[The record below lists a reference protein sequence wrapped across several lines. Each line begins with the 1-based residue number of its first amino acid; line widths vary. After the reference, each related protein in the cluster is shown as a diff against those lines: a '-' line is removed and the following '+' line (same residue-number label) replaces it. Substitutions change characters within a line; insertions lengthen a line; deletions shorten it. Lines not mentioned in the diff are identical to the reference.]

1 MAVKDAIGLD
11 IGTSGVR
18 AAHVSLARRPFTLEG
33 FGQVPLPQGAVR
45 DGEIIDSAAV
55 AQAISQLW
63 KHVRFRAKRVVLGVA
78 NQNVVVRWIDLPFM
92 EEQELR
98 GAIQFQ
104 VQEYIPIPIEDA
116 ILDFQV
122 LDEFMTDN
130 NERMMRVLVVAA
142 TKEMINTFVSTV
154 QRAGLDPVGVN
165 HNSFA
170 LIRSLGETGG
180 AFEGPTPGEAIID
193 IGAGVT
199 DIVVHESGT
208 PRFARTLMIGGNDLT
223 EALAAGLGV
232 SFEDAEA
239 MKKRMG
245 LSGGPGASPLGG
257 GGGSDAAARML
268 EERATAFVD
277 EIRGSL
283 DYYLAQA
290 QATRISKVVL
300 SGGGSRL
307 VNLPT
312 RLANALR
319 LPVEQ
324 GRILQKI
331 RVGKAGLSEAQLMEA
346 EAFMS
351 AAVGLAM
358 GMEEE

>member
-1 MAVKDAIGLD
+1 MAAKDAIGLD
-11 IGTSGVR
+11 IGSSGVR

-45 DGEIIDSAAV
+45 DGEIVDSAAV

-63 KHVRFRAKRVVLGVA
+63 KHVRFRGKRVVLGVA

-142 TKEMINTFVSTV
+142 TKDMINTFISTV
-154 QRAGLDPVGVN
+154 QRAGLEPAGIN

-180 AFEGPTPGEAIID
+180 AFEGPSPGEAIID

-208 PRFARTLMIGGNDLT
+208 PRFARTLMIGGNDLS

-232 SFEDAEA
+232 SFEDAESL
-239 MKKRMG
+239 KKRMG
-245 LSGGPGASPLGG
+245 LTGG
-257 GGGSDAAARML
+257 GGAGATPGGGDAAARML
-268 EERATAFVD
+268 EERAAAFVD

-290 QATRISKVVL
+290 EATRISKVVL

-331 RVGKAGLSEAQLMEA
+331 RVGKAGLSETLLMEA

-358 GMEEE
+358 GVEEE